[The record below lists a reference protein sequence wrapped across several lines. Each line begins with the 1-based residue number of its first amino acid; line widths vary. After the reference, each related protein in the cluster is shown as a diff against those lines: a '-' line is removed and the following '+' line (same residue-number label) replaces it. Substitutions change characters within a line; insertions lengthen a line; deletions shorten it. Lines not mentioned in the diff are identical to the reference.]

1 MNSTQR
7 RQYEMLLRVREFGNT
22 HRDHLTASTS
32 ALEIFAAVNTAIDEL
47 TTAAMRKRAASQ
59 SAQAAETRAARK
71 ALIDLLQNA
80 AHLVK
85 VLRAEGRPIP
95 PFSLPAS
102 KSDQA
107 LLIAGRQLAVDAA
120 THGADFTGHALSPA
134 YITEIT
140 TALETA
146 VNARETNLADHTAS
160 QAQLREVISGAVRQ
174 VRKLDVIV
182 RTELAH
188 DPAALAVWE
197 QARRTKEPRA
207 SQVPA
212 RDTPADAEVAA
223 APTAVIAVGEADAA
237 GADRDPQPG
246 PGDVGRDPQPG
257 PGEEAPKTEAA

>member
-7 RQYEMLLRVREFGNT
+7 RQYEMLLRVRDFGNT
-22 HRDHLTASTS
+22 HRDHFAASTS

-47 TTAAMRKRAASQ
+47 TAAAMRKRAASQ
-59 SAQAAETRAARK
+59 SAQAAERRAAHR

-107 LLIAGRQLAVDAA
+107 LVIAGRQLAADAA
-120 THGADFTGHALSPA
+120 TYGADFTGHALSPA

-146 VNARETNLADHTAS
+146 VNAREIHLADHTAS
-160 QAQLREVISGAVRQ
+160 QAQIRELISGAVRQ

-188 DPAALAVWE
+188 DTAAMAVWA
-197 QARRTKEPRA
+197 QAERTKEPRG
-207 SQVPA
+207 SQVSA
-212 RDTPADAEVAA
+212 RDTATHAEAPA
-223 APTAVIAVGEADAA
+223 APAAVVSVSQADTAG
-237 GADRDPQPG
+237 GGDPQ
-246 PGDVGRDPQPG
+246 RG
-257 PGEEAPKTEAA
+257 PGEEADKQAA